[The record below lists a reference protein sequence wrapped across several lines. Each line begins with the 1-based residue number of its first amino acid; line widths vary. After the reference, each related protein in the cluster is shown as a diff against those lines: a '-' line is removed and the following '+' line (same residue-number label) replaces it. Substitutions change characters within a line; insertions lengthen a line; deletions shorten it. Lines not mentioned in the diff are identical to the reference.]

1 MGAAQLLYIAYLPE
15 PHNTNEWSAWY
26 LTKLTS
32 RHKISVIMC
41 QNDTSSLPDG
51 TKSPAFAMLA
61 KNDENEK
68 EVQLIIRGTH
78 QVMDWS
84 INLNED
90 PVQFSY
96 AFGEARPGS
105 TIEMVQ
111 GCIHKGMYEG
121 AIGILDNYCCYD
133 YLLRFL
139 SNGYKLKIVGHSLGA
154 GTAAIIAAIVK
165 TRLYESNTELFYKSD
180 VRAIAFATPP
190 VMTAE
195 LAKAVGD
202 DGLVLSIILGLD
214 CVPRF
219 SKKNLA
225 VIAKE
230 LAEFIPQAKKW
241 YKQDYSDVATY
252 VSSWG
257 KAPDPTI
264 TEDFIKEV
272 EKTSLGKSVKNK
284 IRGDTARENDIFA
297 EGDATTT
304 ERLDEPVTP
313 RDIAILKLVVPGT
326 LIHIYRDKSRF
337 KASVCDHTLPTFSK
351 LKLLLT
357 RGFDDHK
364 MHGHW
369 VAMRSLRQASGYCNT
384 EAHHTTIEHYLE
396 TKTDDSKSKNC
407 SICGLDVSWAY
418 ITHSDASVS
427 QTSHSC
433 AICKRT
439 VCSICAPAGDV
450 FKGDGIQSSVSLAD
464 RRIVIPSV
472 ILDPQRVCAHCYLDS
487 YDII

>member
-1 MGAAQLLYIAYLPE
+1 
-15 PHNTNEWSAWY
+15 
-26 LTKLTS
+26 
-32 RHKISVIMC
+32 MC

-61 KNDENEK
+61 RNDENEK

-90 PVQFSY
+90 PVEFSY

-139 SNGYKLKIVGHSLGA
+139 SNGYKLKVVGHSLGA

-165 TRLYESNTELFYKSD
+165 TRLYESNNELFYKSD

-230 LAEFIPQAKKW
+230 LSEFIPQAKKW
-241 YKQDYSDVATY
+241 YDKDYSDVTTY
-252 VSSWG
+252 VKTFGKGGDPRINEETADDKKLEENIKQAVDVGTNIASSVQNAWV
-257 KAPDPTI
+257 T
-264 TEDFIKEV
+264 
-272 EKTSLGKSVKNK
+272 
-284 IRGDTARENDIFA
+284 GDVSELTGVFV
-297 EGDATTT
+297 DAKPI
-304 ERLDEPVTP
+304 DEPIKP
-313 RDIAILKLVVPGT
+313 ADIPILKLVSPGT
-326 LIHIYRDKSRF
+326 LIHIYRDDNIFR
-337 KASVCDHTLPTFSK
+337 ASVCDSKLPTFSK
-351 LKLLLT
+351 LDLLFT

-384 EAHHTTIEHYLE
+384 EAHHTTIEHYSE
-396 TKTDDSKSKNC
+396 TKTDDSNSKNC

-427 QTSHSC
+427 QTSHNC